1 MTAVMRFKW
10 RRNGRGESAEEKRL
24 RRNVPFDQV
33 LKVSLCFIQ
42 ILSQNTNME
51 DNLSC
56 TPTEIREIAK
66 NTVANL
72 LPGKS

>member
-1 MTAVMRFKW
+1 MYTFFDLGIFVAV
-10 RRNGRGESAEEKRL
+10 G
-24 RRNVPFDQV
+24 NVAF
-33 LKVSLCFIQ
+33 CFIQ

-56 TPTEIREIAK
+56 TPAEIREIAK

-72 LPGKS
+72 LPDKS

>member
-1 MTAVMRFKW
+1 MFTFLDLGIFVAV
-10 RRNGRGESAEEKRL
+10 G
-24 RRNVPFDQV
+24 NVLILKGKFDQV
-33 LKVSLCFIQ
+33 FKVAFCFIQ

-56 TPTEIREIAK
+56 TPAEIREIAK

-72 LPGKS
+72 WPDKF

>member
-1 MTAVMRFKW
+1 MFTFLNLGIFVAVG
-10 RRNGRGESAEEKRL
+10 NAL
-24 RRNVPFDQV
+24 I
-33 LKVSLCFIQ
+33 L

-56 TPTEIREIAK
+56 TPAEIREIAK

-72 LPGKS
+72 LPDKY